1 MSLRDRLHAELTA
14 AMRSRDALRR
24 DTLRMAENAIY
35 NAEKRDQRA
44 YSDTEVE
51 AIIGHEVKTRRESIA
66 AFEKGARPD
75 LAAKEA
81 QEIAILQAF
90 LPEQLSDDELSG
102 LVREALAATGAAS
115 ARDLG
120 KVMGWL
126 GPRTRGRADGRRVA
140 ELVAR
145 ALAGADLAGHDDR
158 HDDRHAAPRAG

>member
-1 MSLRDRLHAELTA
+1 
-14 AMRSRDALRR
+14 MRSRDALRR

-44 YSDTEVE
+44 YTDDEVE
-51 AIIGHEVKTRRESIA
+51 AIIGREVKTRRESIA

-81 QEIAILQAF
+81 DEIAILQAF

-120 KVMGWL
+120 NVMSWL

-158 HDDRHAAPRAG
+158 HVEPHTSPRAG

>member
-1 MSLRDRLHAELTA
+1 
-14 AMRSRDALRR
+14 MRSRDVLRR

-44 YSDTEVE
+44 YSDVEVE
-51 AIIGHEVKTRRESIA
+51 VIIGRELKTRNESIA
-66 AFEKGARPD
+66 AFEKGSRPD
-75 LAAKEA
+75 LAAREA
-81 QEIAILQAF
+81 EEIAILQAF
-90 LPEQLSDDELSG
+90 LPEQLSDEELGG

-126 GPRTRGRADGRRVA
+126 GPRTRARADGRRVS

-145 ALAGADLAGHDDR
+145 ALAGADLAGHDGR
-158 HDDRHAAPRAG
+158 HDDIHSSPRAS